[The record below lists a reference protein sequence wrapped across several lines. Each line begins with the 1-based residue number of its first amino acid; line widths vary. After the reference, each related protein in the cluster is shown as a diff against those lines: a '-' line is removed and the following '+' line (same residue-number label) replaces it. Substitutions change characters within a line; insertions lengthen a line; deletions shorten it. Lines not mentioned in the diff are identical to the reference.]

1 MSEYVSNL
9 TVDMT
14 DIMYIPAMY
23 VHIVPERLLY
33 DAELSVLATAEL
45 IVV

>member
-14 DIMYIPAMY
+14 DIMYIPAMCT
-23 VHIVPERLLY
+23 LY
-33 DAELSVLATAEL
+33 RNDCYMMLSSVY
-45 IVV
+45 